1 MRLTKCKE
9 APMSEWT
16 SKTIQHGNCTIV
28 IHRPVL
34 TKEEAAKRAR
44 QVQTVLGSTM
54 RNYINRKETT

>member
-1 MRLTKCKE
+1 
-9 APMSEWT
+9 MSEWT